1 MQKEHSTTHSIKM
14 FECFTNDTDFFDKSN
29 LSEAIN
35 KQAKNNKSEK
45 ECVCILIVHFF
56 RE

>member
-14 FECFTNDTDFFDKSN
+14 FECFTSDTDFFDKSN

-35 KQAKNNKSEK
+35 KQAKNSKSEK